1 MDPHMSDQ
9 PFPDGFGND
18 LGLTAHRDLDDGIA
32 VRFPPGLGLIPPREL
47 ARVPRPRRG
56 GELVE

>member
-1 MDPHMSDQ
+1 MSDQ
-9 PFPDGFGND
+9 PFPDGLDHGFG
-18 LGLTAHRDLDDGIA
+18 LRADLDDGIN

-56 GELVE
+56 GELAE